1 MSTRM
6 KVILLQDVEHLGR
19 MGDVKEVA
27 PGYARNYLIRRGLVL
42 PATPQ
47 ALQRLDVLRRRRE
60 QEDARRAA
68 QAQTLAERLASVT
81 VVIPARVGEQGRLFG
96 SVTNQDIAGA
106 LKEQH
111 GLQIDRRDIELE
123 EPLRT
128 LGTHTVSVHL
138 GGQVRAQ
145 VRVEVVEEGQQA
157 AASAA
162 AAQAEAPAA
171 TTTA

>member
-111 GLQIDRRDIELE
+111 GLEIDRRDIELE

>member
-1 MSTRM
+1 M

-42 PATPQ
+42 PATTQ
-47 ALQRLDVLRRRRE
+47 ALQRLDALRRQRE

-68 QAQTLAERLASVT
+68 QAQTLAERLAAVT

-111 GLQIDRRDIELE
+111 GIELDRRDIELE

-128 LGTHTVSVHL
+128 LGTHTVTVHL
-138 GGQVRAQ
+138 GGQVHAQ
-145 VRVEVVEEGQQA
+145 LRVEVVEEGQPA
-157 AASAA
+157 AAGAA
-162 AAQAEAPAA
+162 AAPAKATTA